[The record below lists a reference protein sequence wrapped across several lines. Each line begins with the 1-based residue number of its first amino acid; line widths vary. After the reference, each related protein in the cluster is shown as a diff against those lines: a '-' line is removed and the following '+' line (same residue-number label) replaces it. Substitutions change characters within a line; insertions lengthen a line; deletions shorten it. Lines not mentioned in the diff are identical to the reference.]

1 MQRKRLYNGKTAAE
15 WLALYGHTVNP
26 KTFRNRMETGCWSPE
41 RAASVPA
48 NVVNYKYLIDGV
60 PVKEWLE
67 ANNPDVSYNTFIM
80 RIRKG
85 FTVGDAARRPII
97 VRGRQRKSRLTDNDR
112 DTLSLIGTLRK
123 GERMVWHHKRQDE
136 VMRCV
141 LAPYVADLAEKGIIN
156 CYQRVLSTN
165 AVGEQ
170 EIEYIAEGR

>member
-1 MQRKRLYNGKTAAE
+1 MRTNECYMIPDRALTRSGKQK
-15 WLALYGHTVNP
+15 
-26 KTFRNRMETGCWSPE
+26 KTE
-41 RAASVPA
+41 SVPA
-48 NVVNYKYLIDGV
+48 NAVKYKYLIDGV

-67 ANNPDVSYNTFIM
+67 ANNPDVSYNTFIT
-80 RIRKG
+80 RLRKG
-85 FTVGDAARRPII
+85 FTVGDAARQPII

-141 LAPYVADLAEKGIIN
+141 LAPYVADMAEKGIIN

-165 AVGEQ
+165 AAGEQ